1 MKTNLRTHP
10 PRHLRAVAAPSS
22 SYGGAVGPPPGWRLS
37 PTTSGQGS
45 GGRISLFA
53 FRMRIACEFAAKR
66 IGPPH
71 FRTPFRIRKCSEN
84 GCTTQVQSSRPETL
98 KCGAGRVSCVQVTT
112 DQMQFRS
119 HGHAVFSTHQS
130 MVGPWARGPCGLI
143 GTHRR
148 PRRSLSTG
156 ARRPTR
162 STSRSRWVGQLI

>member
-1 MKTNLRTHP
+1 MQLEQPGSRFAGVRKQCEDQSPDAP

-71 FRTPFRIRKCSEN
+71 FCTPFRMRKCSEN
-84 GCTTQVQSSRPETL
+84 GCTSHVHAHVQSSRPD
-98 KCGAGRVSCVQVTT
+98 ARNAQVRGRACVVCTSDHRPNAVSQSRARG
-112 DQMQFRS
+112 FLHAPI
-119 HGHAVFSTHQS
+119 HGWA
-130 MVGPWARGPCGLI
+130 VGPWPMW
-143 GTHRR
+143 THRD
-148 PRRSLSTG
+148 S
-156 ARRPTR
+156 
-162 STSRSRWVGQLI
+162 